1 MLVRE
6 IMTAD
11 IACCTP
17 DTSLQTVARMMVD
30 ADCGAIP
37 VVEQED
43 GQMLQGIITDRDIV
57 CRAVAQGR
65 NPLEMK
71 VSDCM
76 SEGAATIHD
85 DASVEECCGVMERAQ
100 VRRMPVVDA
109 RGRLCGIV
117 ALADIARRMPHETI
131 VADVVEHVSAPSE
144 HASTL
149 R

>member
-1 MLVRE
+1 MRVRE

-11 IACCTP
+11 PTCCTP
-17 DTSLQTVARMMVD
+17 DAALEKAARMMVEL
-30 ADCGAIP
+30 DCGAIP
-37 VVEQED
+37 VVDDEQNR
-43 GQMLQGIITDRDIV
+43 MPLGIITDRDIV

-71 VSDCM
+71 VRECM
-76 SEGAATIHD
+76 SESPATVPD
-85 DASVEECCGVMERAQ
+85 DLSVEECCEVMERAQ
-100 VRRMPVVDA
+100 VRRIPVVDD

-117 ALADIARRMPHETI
+117 SQADIALRTPDDSL
-131 VADVVEHVSAPSE
+131 VADVVERCSAPSE